1 MIVVSNTSPISNLA
15 VLGNLPLLQQV
26 YHTIIIP
33 TAVADEIAQV
43 ATIYTQAAT
52 VPTLDWIQIQNLTN
66 NDNELIESLGEELD
80 AGEAEAIALALELNA
95 DLLLI
100 DEQLGRT
107 VASRYGLKVK
117 GLLGVLVTAKRLGM
131 ISAVK
136 PVMDD
141 LIVQA
146 RFRVSQ
152 QLYTDVLQAAGE

>member
-15 VLGNLPLLQQV
+15 ALGNLPLLEQV
-26 YHTIIIP
+26 YHNIIIP
-33 TAVADEIAQV
+33 SAVADEIAQV

-52 VPTLDWIQIQNLTN
+52 IPTLDWIQIQNLTN
-66 NDNELIESLGEELD
+66 NDNELIESLREELD

>member
-15 VLGNLPLLQQV
+15 VLGHLPLLQQV
-26 YHTIIIP
+26 YTRIIIP
-33 TAVADEIAQV
+33 TAVAEEIARV
-43 ATIYTQAAT
+43 ATIYTQAAI
-52 VPTLDWIQIQNLTN
+52 VPTLDWIQIQQLTN
-66 NDNELIESLGEELD
+66 NEPIESLREEVD

-100 DEQLGRT
+100 DEELGRI

-117 GLLGVLVTAKRLGM
+117 GLLGVLITAKRLGR
-131 ISAVK
+131 ILAVK
-136 PVMDD
+136 PVMDN

-152 QLYTDVLQAAGE
+152 QLYADVLQAAGE